1 MKRNNTI
8 SASSAGAFATCP
20 RRFFYSHE
28 LGWQPAVEARA
39 LTFGKAWHGFLERLA
54 AGDENPIETMV
65 ESAEGFDEL
74 TEMEAGTLYAY
85 AQAFLD
91 RYHLPK
97 IKSEVTFRDRVDGS
111 RFIVTG
117 RIDGVTED
125 GRIVEYKTTSSSIA
139 PESDY
144 WLRLKHNLQ
153 VLLYAYAAQPGSRSS
168 AAYFVMRKPTLRP
181 VQVPV
186 LDAEGRK
193 IVIDIST
200 GARALNKDGS
210 PRQSAGAGLEVQ
222 TREETAD
229 EFSQRLYCDI
239 SRRPEFYFAAK
250 EVPLHGAEILQALD
264 DIYVIVREVQLLR
277 RLEKHHPRREHVWRR
292 NCSEFNCAHC
302 PYRPICLDT
311 DYETASGVP
320 EGFTARA

>member
-54 AGDENPIETMV
+54 AGDEHPIETMV
-65 ESAEGFDEL
+65 ESAEGFDQL
-74 TEMEAGTLYAY
+74 TEMEAGTLYAF

-91 RYHLPK
+91 RFHLPK

-153 VLLYAYAAQPGSRSS
+153 VLLYAAQLDRSTS

-186 LDAEGRK
+186 LDSEGRK
-193 IVIDIST
+193 IVIDLST

-222 TREETAD
+222 TRDETAD

-250 EVPLHGAEILQALD
+250 EVPLRAKEIVQAMD
-264 DIYVIVREVQLLR
+264 DIYGIVREVQLMR
-277 RLEKHHPRREHVWRR
+277 RNEKGYTCRENAWRR

-302 PYRPICLDT
+302 PFRPICLDT

>member
-1 MKRNNTI
+1 MRRNNTI

-54 AGDENPIETMV
+54 AGDDNPIETMV
-65 ESAEGFDEL
+65 ESAEGFDQL
-74 TEMEAGTLYAY
+74 TEMEAGTLYAF

-91 RYHLPK
+91 RFHLPK
-97 IKSEVTFRDRVDGS
+97 IKSEVTFRKRMDFT
-111 RFIVTG
+111 RFTVTG

-153 VLLYAYAAQPGSRSS
+153 VLLYAWQLDRNTS

-186 LDAEGRK
+186 LDSEGRK
-193 IVIDIST
+193 IVIDLST

-210 PRQSAGAGLEVQ
+210 PRQSAGTGLEVQ

-250 EVPLHGAEILQALD
+250 EVPLRAKEMVQALD
-264 DIYVIVREVQLLR
+264 DIYGIVREVQLMR
-277 RLEKHHPRREHVWRR
+277 RNEKGYTCRENAWRR

>member
-1 MKRNNTI
+1 MKQNNTI

-54 AGDENPIETMV
+54 AGYEHPIETMV

-153 VLLYAYAAQPGSRSS
+153 VLLYAAQLDRNTS

-193 IVIDIST
+193 IVIDLST
-200 GARALNKDGS
+200 GARAINKDGS

-250 EVPLHGAEILQALD
+250 EVPLRAKEIVQAMD
-264 DIYVIVREVQLLR
+264 DIYGIVREVQLMR
-277 RLEKHHPRREHVWRR
+277 RNENGYTCRENAWRR

>member
-54 AGDENPIETMV
+54 AGDEHPIETMV
-65 ESAEGFDEL
+65 ESAEGFDQL
-74 TEMEAGTLYAY
+74 TEMEAGTLYAF

-153 VLLYAYAAQPGSRSS
+153 VLLYAAQLDRNTS

-186 LDAEGRK
+186 LDSEGRK
-193 IVIDIST
+193 IVIDLST

-239 SRRPEFYFAAK
+239 SRRPDFYFAAK
-250 EVPLHGAEILQALD
+250 EVPLRAKEIVQAMD
-264 DIYVIVREVQLLR
+264 DIYGIVREVQLMR
-277 RLEKHHPRREHVWRR
+277 RNENGYTCRENAWRR

>member
-54 AGDENPIETMV
+54 AGDETPIETMV
-65 ESAEGFDEL
+65 ESAEGFDQL
-74 TEMEAGTLYAY
+74 TEMEAGTLYAF

-97 IKSEVTFRDRVDGS
+97 IKSEVTFRDRVGLT
-111 RFIVTG
+111 RFTITG

-153 VLLYAYAAQPGSRSS
+153 VLLYAWQLDRNTS

-193 IVIDIST
+193 IVIDLST

-210 PRQSAGAGLEVQ
+210 PRQSAGQGLEVQ

-250 EVPLHGAEILQALD
+250 EMPLHGVEIVQALD
-264 DIYVIVREVQLLR
+264 DIYAIVREVQLLR
-277 RLEKHHPRREHVWRR
+277 RLEKNHQRRENAWRR

-311 DYETASGVP
+311 DYETRNGVP